1 MKGNDMKQLVTIIF
15 GGQSS
20 EHEISC
26 LSAQTVIK
34 NIDSDKY
41 ETLLIG
47 ITREGRWLL
56 VENVE
61 QIADGSW
68 TESPVEAIIAPDASL
83 HGAIICENDTP
94 CFFAFAISASILRAA
109 RTPES
114 QLQNSE
120 K

>member
-1 MKGNDMKQLVTIIF
+1 MEKKKIAVLF

-61 QIADGSW
+61 QIADGGG
-68 TESPVEAIIAPDASL
+68 T
-83 HGAIICENDTP
+83 
-94 CFFAFAISASILRAA
+94 
-109 RTPES
+109 
-114 QLQNSE
+114 Q
-120 K
+120 